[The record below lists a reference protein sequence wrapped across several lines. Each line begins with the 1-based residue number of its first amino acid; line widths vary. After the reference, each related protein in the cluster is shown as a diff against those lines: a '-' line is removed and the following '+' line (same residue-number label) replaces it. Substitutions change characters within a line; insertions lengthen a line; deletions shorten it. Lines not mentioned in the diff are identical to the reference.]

1 MSSST
6 ISALRI
12 VHCPGSSSRAPPVS
26 RLQPQGVRLRDSSSS
41 HLSSPLRSSTWHK
54 TKRLHS
60 QSRVASTSTTNSSSS
75 IGTFAEKKRAS
86 VDTPAVC
93 IFVNAEDVDD
103 DAYAR
108 ALDEAI
114 GAGARVVVVTANDAA
129 NSAKLFDAAGKLR
142 AQIRDRAV
150 LLVDGPADVAAAA
163 EATGVCVDA
172 TGLPTEVVRRTL
184 KAVGGDG
191 APALVVRRCATPD
204 DVATASQQGADA
216 VILLGASTTSTA
228 PDVVLAEARARTS
241 VPLLADARG
250 ASVADAV
257 GRARAATT
265 TGADGITINVAELA
279 SAPEGPAN
287 AAAALLAELA
297 KAAAVQEEEEE
308 EQQQQQQQEE
318 EEERSTTTAS
328 NVAVANDASAAVVVE
343 EELSTTQSTADRLR
357 ANEAELLERLYSFL
371 RDDVPVTLEELDLL
385 PDCMAALADPILCVV
400 VGEFNAGKSTLLNAL
415 LGGAFL
421 QEGIL
426 PTTNE
431 VTELRYLAPERDER
445 SGKVDFVSDVVRT
458 SDGRFQRGI
467 GAPVLKRMCL
477 VDTPGTNVV
486 LKRQKQLTEE
496 YIPRADLVLFVV
508 SADRPFTES
517 ETKFLSY
524 IQDWGKKVVFVV
536 NKADLLSNDDERA
549 QVREYVQRN
558 AREILNVADA
568 MVFEVSARGALNA
581 KKAVRDRLGIPY
593 APSSGNTE
601 DALEAEV
608 LEAYDRVGEELAK
621 DANYTASNF
630 DAVEALLKSYV
641 SADSSRAA
649 EAARLKLTTP
659 LNVSNALLTAAG
671 ASVAELRMR
680 AEAEVNALSSV
691 QAQVAG
697 FEEDMKKDAMMQKGR
712 VSDAIRRAVERGGGY
727 FDRVIRLSNY
737 GQVIKYALGGDGE
750 EEEEDG
756 AAAVEEMSEE
766 AKEVMKLVDD
776 GDKARVAA
784 IAESGGG
791 GGDSGWRAIVEG
803 EIAGESLGSLTSAA
817 TEFVNWCAENRDR
830 AMENYDV
837 YLQERAEA
845 LDVLQAPPAVDRDDD
860 TKAAAAEGD
869 TDDDLETPS
878 DVIASVNADAAA
890 TALANEVREA
900 SSGVV
905 RGIASAVAV
914 GFVLTSVMDSATSDA
929 LSVVLALGVAYV
941 SLVNLPLKRS
951 SAKGKLRDAADGF
964 ESRLLDAMDRE
975 LERGCLRDVRV
986 EMMGRSGVL
995 LERANVL
1002 VELLVEMESKIGGL
1016 QDEVVR
1022 LKREVDEI

>member
-1 MSSST
+1 
-6 ISALRI
+6 
-12 VHCPGSSSRAPPVS
+12 
-26 RLQPQGVRLRDSSSS
+26 
-41 HLSSPLRSSTWHK
+41 
-54 TKRLHS
+54 
-60 QSRVASTSTTNSSSS
+60 
-75 IGTFAEKKRAS
+75 
-86 VDTPAVC
+86 
-93 IFVNAEDVDD
+93 
-103 DAYAR
+103 
-108 ALDEAI
+108 
-114 GAGARVVVVTANDAA
+114 
-129 NSAKLFDAAGKLR
+129 
-142 AQIRDRAV
+142 V

-265 TGADGITINVAELA
+265 AGADGITINVAELA

-308 EQQQQQQQEE
+308 EEQQQQQQRQQQQ
-318 EEERSTTTAS
+318 ERSTTTAS

-496 YIPRADLVLFVV
+496 YIPCADLVLFVV

-680 AEAEVNALSSV
+680 AQAEVNALSSV

-727 FDRVIRLSNY
+727 FDRVLRLSNY

-776 GDKARVAA
+776 DDKARVAA
-784 IAESGGG
+784 IAESGGGGG

-830 AMENYDV
+830 AMVNYDV

-929 LSVVLALGVAYV
+929 LSIVLALGVAYV